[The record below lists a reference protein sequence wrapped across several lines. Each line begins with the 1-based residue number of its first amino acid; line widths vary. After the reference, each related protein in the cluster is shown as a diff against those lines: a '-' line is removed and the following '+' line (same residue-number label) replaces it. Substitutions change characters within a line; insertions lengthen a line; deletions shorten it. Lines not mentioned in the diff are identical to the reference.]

1 MDGLSGMSSTAS
13 TNGTSFLARGD
24 FVYRHPEVPTFVSA
38 EGAILEDAE
47 GRRYLD
53 AEAANGTANLGFDS
67 SIIHSAV
74 TRLGGLPGLPSFC
87 ESALRLSVAERI
99 ARMMHEATGLP
110 GRVAF
115 ELGGAQGVELA
126 TKVVRSNSS
135 CAQLVVF
142 EGGYHGRSPFVS
154 QLSGSDRYR
163 RLNGGWRIPVYRL
176 PYPDFE
182 QGPFASD
189 PAEALRVALFE
200 LDRLTTL
207 EVEGLADGNG
217 NHDVAAL
224 IVEPI
229 LNAGGIVR
237 PAKKYFE
244 TLVSRF
250 RDMGALIVIDEVFC
264 GFHRTGP
271 MWGFEHYDFRPD
283 IVIGSKALTNG
294 IVPLAFVW
302 GRDPL
307 MDEQHFR
314 PGSHSATYQTTQVG
328 LAVAAEVLDRYEAWQ
343 QPAHSLGLLEAAL
356 RSAVCNVVE
365 RHALARSS
373 WTSGGLARIL
383 LSRPIAGR
391 LLDRA
396 RSVARDA
403 PVDGVHG
410 LILASTGMAQNV
422 VAINPPLTIRTDE
435 LTILSELLDRTFASV
450 DT

>member
-1 MDGLSGMSSTAS
+1 MSSIAS
-13 TNGTSFLARGD
+13 ANVTQFLARGD
-24 FVYRHPEVPTFVSA
+24 FVYRHSEVPTFVGA
-38 EGAILEDAE
+38 EGAILEDAA
-47 GRRYLD
+47 GWRYLD
-53 AEAANGTANLGFDS
+53 AEAANGTAGLGFDF
-67 SIIHSAV
+67 SILHNAV
-74 TRLGGLPGLPSFC
+74 ARLGGLPGLPSFC

-99 ARMMHEATGLP
+99 ARMMHEATGLS

-135 CAQLVVF
+135 RAQLVVF
-142 EGGYHGRSPFVS
+142 EGGYHGRSPFTS

-163 RLNGGWRIPVYRL
+163 RINGGWRIPIYRL

-182 QGPFASD
+182 QGPFVSD
-189 PAEALRVALFE
+189 PDEALRVALFE
-200 LDRLTTL
+200 LDRLTTF
-207 EVEGLADGNG
+207 EVEGLVDRTG

-229 LNAGGIVR
+229 LNAGGIVK
-237 PAKKYFE
+237 PAKQYFE
-244 TLVSRF
+244 ALVSRF
-250 RDMGALIVIDEVFC
+250 RDMGALIVVDEVFC

-294 IVPLAFVW
+294 VVPLAFVW

-314 PGSHSATYQTTQVG
+314 PGSHSATYQTTQLG

-343 QPAHSLGLLEAAL
+343 QPAHKLRLLEAAL
-356 RSAVCNVVE
+356 RSAVGKIVE
-365 RHALARSS
+365 RYPLARSS
-373 WTSGGLARIL
+373 WASGGLARIL
-383 LSRPIAGR
+383 LSHPVADR

-403 PVDGVHG
+403 PVGGVHG
-410 LILASTGMAQNV
+410 LILASTGMTQNV
-422 VAINPPLTIRTDE
+422 IAINPPLTIRMDE
-435 LTILSELLDRTFASV
+435 LAILSELLDRTFAMV
-450 DT
+450 DA